1 MSRAATAKAAAM
13 PNPRLL
19 VLIWTAAL
27 LLAASAGPA
36 SSPRSAWG
44 ETCRE
49 GAAVTIKT
57 FEFQP
62 VPLAVKA
69 GTRVTWTNTDDIEHT
84 VTSGTPESR
93 DGRFNSPLDGK
104 GATFTFTF
112 TQAGTYPYF
121 CDRHNHMRGE
131 IRVN

>member
-1 MSRAATAKAAAM
+1 MNRTTTAKAAAI

-19 VLIWTAAL
+19 VLVWTAAL
-27 LLAASAGPA
+27 LLTAYAGAASR
-36 SSPRSAWG
+36 PRSAWG
-44 ETCRE
+44 ETSGK

-69 GTRVTWTNTDDIEHT
+69 GTRVTWTNNDAIEHT
-84 VTSGTPESR
+84 VTSGTPETP

-121 CDRHNHMRGE
+121 CDRHNHMLGE